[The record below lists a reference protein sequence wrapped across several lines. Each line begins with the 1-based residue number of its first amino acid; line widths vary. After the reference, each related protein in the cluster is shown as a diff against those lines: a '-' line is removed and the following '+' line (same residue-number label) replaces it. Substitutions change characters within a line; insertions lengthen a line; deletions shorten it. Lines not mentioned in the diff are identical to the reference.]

1 MLKLS
6 YIRDTKIYR
15 PYCLYAFGLKQLE
28 AEWVLEQFEKDVA
41 VKDLGKIGVSAHAL
55 GLAVRRG
62 TGKRVEN
69 VNMDKVVNA
78 LCKAIEQNCDVSE
91 NYSGIIVSCIIAL
104 GYACDQRYTDNT
116 VSEKSVVK
124 ARELLMRLNMLY
136 NSRVVTQ
143 FTKCIAIAEKLMNGM
158 TLSADE
164 EQFLLKKIEID

>member
-1 MLKLS
+1 M
-6 YIRDTKIYR
+6 
-15 PYCLYAFGLKQLE
+15 
-28 AEWVLEQFEKDVA
+28 
-41 VKDLGKIGVSAHAL
+41 SAHAL

-78 LCKAIEQNCDVSE
+78 LCKTIEHNYDVSD

-124 ARELLMRLNMLY
+124 ARELLLRLNMLY
-136 NSRVVTQ
+136 SSSVATQ
-143 FTKCIAIAEKLMNGM
+143 FTKSIGIAEKLMNGM
-158 TLSADE
+158 ILSAEE